1 MAFLTELTSVHWLI
15 LGGVL
20 LILELLGTA
29 GYLLWLGAAAI
40 AVAAVTAIGSLGWH
54 GQWLLFA
61 LLALFF
67 TAGWWHWQ
75 RRHSNGQDAAAPLN
89 QRLQHYIGREVLLL
103 EPVLQGRSRVK
114 LDDTV
119 WSVSCDQALTAGS
132 RVRIIAVDGTLLKV
146 AAITAT

>member
-1 MAFLTELTSVHWLI
+1 MELLTQMSAMHWLI

-40 AVAAVTAIGSLGWH
+40 AVAAATAIGNVSWH

-61 LLALFF
+61 LLALLF
-67 TAGWWHWQ
+67 TAGWWRWQ
-75 RRHSNGQDAAAPLN
+75 RQRSRMQDVATPLN
-89 QRLQHYIGREVLLL
+89 QRLQHYVGRDVLLL
-103 EPVLQGRSRVK
+103 EPVQQGRSRVK

-119 WSVSCDQALTAGS
+119 WSVRCEQPLGAGS
-132 RVRIIAVDGTLLKV
+132 QVRIIAVDGTLLTV
-146 AAITAT
+146 SALTTD